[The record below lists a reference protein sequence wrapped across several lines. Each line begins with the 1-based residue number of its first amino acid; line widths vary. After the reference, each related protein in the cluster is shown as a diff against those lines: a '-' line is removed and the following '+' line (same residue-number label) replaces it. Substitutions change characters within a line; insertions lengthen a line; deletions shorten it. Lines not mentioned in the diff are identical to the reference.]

1 VLDNADG
8 MSSLVTSLF
17 KAVELLMGRIDSVVD
32 NGVRWGT
39 RSALVATLSH
49 FLELK
54 SERKVDLI
62 EDQVHT
68 LWTQVRAASDSLVSH
83 CPPSVARSPP
93 DGAGE

>member
-1 VLDNADG
+1 
-8 MSSLVTSLF
+8 MSSLAVSLF
-17 KAVELLMGRIDSVVD
+17 KAVELLVGRIDVVAD

-39 RSALVATLSH
+39 RSALVAALSH

-54 SERKVDLI
+54 SKCKVDLI

-68 LWTQVRAASDSLVSH
+68 LWTQVCAASDSLVSH